1 MDQTEKNKTRK
12 DAVYARVS
20 TEHEAQ
26 LSALENQKDWYKP
39 FLAQHPEWQIV
50 GMYVD
55 EGITGTSAN
64 KRPQFQKMIKDAEAG
79 NFDLILTREVSRF
92 ARNAEF
98 VKPQLG
104 GGSIEENI
112 LELFMTTASSISL
125 NAIYDIIKTF
135 VLYCYHKHCRVSKE
149 RNVKSVV
156 IIKHRKTPDEEYSTI
171 EMENCSDEVMIAALD
186 KVLNRNDNNE

>member
-1 MDQTEKNKTRK
+1 MKNTFCIYGSYEDFDDEIEEINK
-12 DAVYARVS
+12 
-20 TEHEAQ
+20 E
-26 LSALENQKDWYKP
+26 LQKHD
-39 FLAQHPEWQIV
+39 
-50 GMYVD
+50 
-55 EGITGTSAN
+55 
-64 KRPQFQKMIKDAEAG
+64 
-79 NFDLILTREVSRF
+79 
-92 ARNAEF
+92 AEF

-186 KVLNRNDNNE
+186 KVFNRNDNNE